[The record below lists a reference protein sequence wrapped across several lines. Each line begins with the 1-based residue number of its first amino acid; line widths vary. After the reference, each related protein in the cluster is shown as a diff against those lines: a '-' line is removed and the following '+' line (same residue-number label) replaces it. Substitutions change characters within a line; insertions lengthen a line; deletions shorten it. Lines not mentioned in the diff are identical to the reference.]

1 VAAVLFGEDWR
12 DHVHRIANNHA
23 VVAAFDVPGG
33 GTVFNAGCT
42 DWTYG
47 IAGGDADV
55 RQVTRNV
62 LDRLSA

>member
-1 VAAVLFGEDWR
+1 VDDLFDQLASGD
-12 DHVHRIANNHA
+12 
-23 VVAAFDVPGG
+23 DVPGG